1 MIAQAHAHAHVSKET
16 VCNFKRILSAV
27 RSFQRDGWLKPIYN
41 FYRTIFHMPFS
52 SNYFLL
58 FLRFFFILYTYIFY
72 VFFIQQFV
80 QSFYSFFFFNNSSHA
95 YVNLTRSTIWPRSIA
110 FSRQR
115 FYNSFFTLLRNLLSV
130 NEHTSQ
136 TSCSAVSR
144 ETGRRGRLAESG
156 HADDTRKTQRF
167 LPPTSPIIIAPTT
180 HLSINFFFLRT
191 LFILINFYR

>member
-1 MIAQAHAHAHVSKET
+1 MIAQAHAHAHVSKGT

-27 RSFQRDGWLKPIYN
+27 RSFQRDLNRSIIFTGLSFICPSLPIIS
-41 FYRTIFHMPFS
+41 FYS
-52 SNYFLL
+52 YV
-58 FLRFFFILYTYIFY
+58 FFFFLFYILC

>member
-1 MIAQAHAHAHVSKET
+1 
-16 VCNFKRILSAV
+16 
-27 RSFQRDGWLKPIYN
+27 
-41 FYRTIFHMPFS
+41 MPFS

-58 FLRFFFILYTYIFY
+58 FLRFFFFFILYTLCIFHPT
-72 VFFIQQFV
+72 VRSKFLF
-80 QSFYSFFFFNNSSHA
+80 FFFFNNSSHA